1 VEALRKKAVVAMS
14 GGVDSSVAAALMKER
29 GFECVGVTM
38 KLFATEDI
46 SGSGGSGCCSGT
58 ADDALRK
65 PSSYRGC
72 CSGTADYTPRK
83 TSSYR
88 GCCSLNDIED
98 ARAVA
103 FRMDMPHYVL
113 NFSDEFK
120 TFVIDN
126 FIETYRNGATPNPC
140 VECNRRVKFESLL
153 LRARQLDFDCIATGH
168 YAQIE
173 RSGGRF
179 LLKKAVDS
187 KKDQSYVLYA
197 MTQEQLKRTVF
208 PLGGLSKPEVREIAR
223 TFDFINAAK
232 RDSQDICFAPNGDYA
247 GFIESYTGVP
257 SPKGDVIDKNGA
269 VLGVHRGVIRYT
281 IGQRRG
287 LGIAF
292 DSPRY
297 VIAKSAENNTVTLG
311 EEKDLYVKTLVADN
325 INLIARDVLDRP
337 LRVAVKTRYLQKE
350 RSATVEQTGQDAV
363 RVVFDEPQRAITP
376 GQAAVFYDGDI
387 VVGGGTIR
395 QA

>member
-1 VEALRKKAVVAMS
+1 MVEALRKKAVVAMS

-29 GFECVGVTM
+29 GFECIGVTM

-46 SGSGGSGCCSGT
+46 SGSGEGGCCSGT
-58 ADDALRK
+58 AGHA
-65 PSSYRGC
+65 SS
-72 CSGTADYTPRK
+72 K
-83 TSSYR
+83 TSSHR
-88 GCCSLNDIED
+88 GCCSLNDVED

-126 FIETYRNGATPNPC
+126 FIETYRKGATPNPC
-140 VECNRRVKFESLL
+140 IECNRRLKFEKLL
-153 LRARQLDFDCIATGH
+153 LRAQQLDFDYIVTGH

-173 RSGGRF
+173 RSGDRF
-179 LLKKAVDS
+179 LLKKALDS
-187 KKDQSYVLYA
+187 QKDQSYVLYA

-223 TFDFINAAK
+223 TCGFINAAK
-232 RDSQDICFAPNGDYA
+232 RDSQDICFVPNGDYA
-247 GFIESYTGVP
+247 EFIESYTGAS

-269 VLGVHRGVIRYT
+269 ILGVHRGIVRYT

-287 LGIAF
+287 LGLAF
-292 DSPRY
+292 NSPRY
-297 VIAKSAENNTVTLG
+297 VVAKSAENNSITLG

-325 INLIARDVLDRP
+325 VNLIARDVLDRP
-337 LRVAVKTRYLQKE
+337 LRVTVKTRYLQKE
-350 RSATVEQTGQDAV
+350 RRGTVEQTGPDAI
-363 RVVFDEPQRAITP
+363 RIVFDEPQRAITP
-376 GQAAVFYDGDI
+376 GQAAVFYDGDL

-395 QA
+395 QAGTFS